1 MKRRRAL
8 FVHLSRIR
16 LMVKKFAIVLLFF
29 TAFVMMMFN
38 KTDTVL
44 IDKTSSVAADIFSP
58 VVEILAVPAKVI
70 SEILNYFYDFHNFPP
85 TS

>member
-58 VVEILAVPAKVI
+58 VVEI
-70 SEILNYFYDFHNFPP
+70 
-85 TS
+85 